1 MRKVNN
7 GTEYATAGHYNYNI
21 ILIGS
26 QGKEKVYQEGKAL
39 LIR

>member
-7 GTEYATAGHYNYNI
+7 GTEYATAGDYIYNI
-21 ILIGS
+21 ILIDF
-26 QGKEKVYQEGKAL
+26 QGKERVYQGKVL